1 MNRPRVFVT
10 RQIPECGLEQLRQH
24 CDVEVWDG
32 RLPPSREV
40 LLEKVVGCQA
50 LLTLLSDRI
59 DGELLDAAG
68 PELRVISNFA
78 VGYNNIDVRL
88 AASRGIRI
96 GNTPDV
102 LTDATADMA
111 MCLLLAAAR
120 HLKPAIDAVRS
131 GAWKTWEPLGLL
143 GTELAGKTVGVIGL
157 GRIGA
162 TFARRCHGGWE
173 TPIVYHS
180 RQAKPILETAL
191 AARLLPLEELLATS
205 DIVSL
210 HCPLNENTRH
220 LLNRDRLAIMKPG
233 TILINTA
240 RGEIIEQDALHWA
253 LTAGPLAAAGLDV
266 TDPEPLDPACPL
278 VPLDNCVIAPHIG
291 SSTRSA
297 RDAMSRI
304 AAENI
309 LAALGNESMPAEV
322 SP

>member
-10 RQIPECGLEQLRQH
+10 RQIPACGLEQLREH
-24 CDVEVWDG
+24 CEVEVWDG
-32 RLPPSREV
+32 RLPPGREV

-59 DGELLDAAG
+59 DGELHDAAG

-78 VGYNNIDVRL
+78 VGYNNIDVQL
-88 AASRGIRI
+88 AASRGIRV

-143 GTELAGKTVGVIGL
+143 GTELSGKTVGVIGL

-162 TFARRCHGGWE
+162 AFARRCHGGWG

-180 RQAKPILETAL
+180 RRAKPILETAL
-191 AARLLPLEELLATS
+191 AARLLSLEELLATS

-210 HCPLNENTRH
+210 HCPLNEDTRH
-220 LLNRDRLAIMKPG
+220 LLNRDRLGMMKPG
-233 TILINTA
+233 AILINTA
-240 RGEIIEQDALHWA
+240 RGEIIDQEALHWA

-278 VPLDNCVIAPHIG
+278 VALDNCVIAPHIG

-309 LAALGNESMPAEV
+309 LAALSGAPMPAEV
-322 SP
+322 TG